1 MKKNLKEAAVTLDI
15 AGLESSDLQAL
26 SELLAL
32 AGRAEQQSTP
42 GAGMG
47 AGPLAPMDFD
57 SIGGDETQPI
67 MDPSS
72 AMSVDSPADGAGD
85 LAAAVDDLA
94 GTVTDFGA
102 DSEVE
107 DGLGGDEMSMDVGM
121 DVEPEGEDDLG
132 LDMSGLPTVESLSG
146 DEEFLKDVEEED
158 DIVENFS
165 LRGLMSSV
173 ASIFESEDE
182 EDEDAEKVD
191 ESLLPDLSLGL
202 EEDAGDDT
210 SDGHGPYRSEAGAR
224 DDAERAVGGDFI
236 IIPSRDGYYW
246 KHQEADI
253 SSAHGPYQ
261 SEAGARDDA
270 EQAVG
275 LDFVIY
281 KRRDGYYWDKNA
293 EYMGE
298 SRRDFGDTEHVV
310 DSKEHGPF
318 RSHNAAVH
326 DAMKQTNGTEYEHF
340 VVIPGADGFYWRRN
354 LEEDLDNE
362 PDLHQYNN
370 DGIENSRHAFEPKR
384 PGTALGD
391 NPLGESVDDDEE
403 VEIDD
408 EEEDDSVEDIYE
420 SLQKKYNQF
429 VGK

>member
-47 AGPLAPMDFD
+47 TGPLAPMDFD

-158 DIVENFS
+158 DIVENYT
-165 LRGLMSSV
+165 LRGLMRSV
-173 ASIFESEDE
+173 ASIFESEEDDDEESDDQDVE
-182 EDEDAEKVD
+182 EDEAEQVD

-202 EEDAGDDT
+202 DEDAPDD
-210 SDGHGPYRSEAGAR
+210 
-224 DDAERAVGGDFI
+224 
-236 IIPSRDGYYW
+236 
-246 KHQEADI
+246 
-253 SSAHGPYQ
+253 
-261 SEAGARDDA
+261 
-270 EQAVG
+270 
-275 LDFVIY
+275 
-281 KRRDGYYWDKNA
+281 
-293 EYMGE
+293 
-298 SRRDFGDTEHVV
+298 RRDFGDTEHVV

-362 PDLHQYNN
+362 PDLHQYDN